1 MGWLYGQTWLAY
13 LLAFAVGLL
22 LAWALLVLPAQRRLR
37 AATADAARRPAAA
50 GPGPEPVAVA
60 APAPPPPAPA
70 EEVRTEQLPAVDPA
84 LSTLDHR
91 SGRGGIGAA
100 GVAALGAAVAG
111 RRAGTGTDPDTARIP
126 VVRPD
131 TDRPAVV
138 PGAFPGS
145 ARPLPDGA
153 APAPEY
159 RIKGN
164 ARSMLY
170 HTPASPYYSRTTA
183 EVWFTSAADAETA
196 GFADI
201 RSRRR

>member
-1 MGWLYGQTWLAY
+1 VAGH

-37 AATADAARRPAAA
+37 AATAGADRRPVAA
-50 GPGPEPVAVA
+50 GPDPAPAPVV
-60 APAPPPPAPA
+60 APAPPPPAPV
-70 EEVRTEQLPAVDPA
+70 EEARTEQLPAVDPA
-84 LSTLDHR
+84 LSTLDR
-91 SGRGGIGAA
+91 RAGTGGIGAA
-100 GVAALGAAVAG
+100 GVAALGAVVAG

-126 VVRPD
+126 VVRPAA
-131 TDRPAVV
+131 DRPPVV

-153 APAPEY
+153 APAPAY
-159 RIKGN
+159 TIKGN

-183 EVWFTSAADAETA
+183 EVWFTSAADAEAA